1 MNTLFAACLP
11 HSSLC
16 VSLSLAHML
25 SISLALSHTCAF
37 SLYTCRCT
45 LQVARGMS
53 HIHAKGII
61 HRDLNSRNILL
72 TDNGL
77 AKVASF

>member
-1 MNTLFAACLP
+1 
-11 HSSLC
+11 
-16 VSLSLAHML
+16 
-25 SISLALSHTCAF
+25 
-37 SLYTCRCT
+37 
-45 LQVARGMS
+45 MS